1 MLNLFKMYCYKMFRQ
16 KSLYVIWLIILLFEF
31 ISVMMIEG
39 GFAEHSADMGA
50 FYIVLASIFPTIFF
64 NADIN
69 SGYIKNYAGSIS
81 HRSMITTARVIMTV
95 VQNLLTL
102 GFTFISIYTI
112 TVIRG
117 AEIGDIS
124 FIVKYYVCAFLA
136 GLACSFMSI
145 MFVELTRKTVSSMIL
160 TICVGTGLISQIA
173 RTFSAMF
180 SNGSFDIGRFMVT
193 STFTSLNLDSAV
205 SDFYTAIIVAICYI
219 VISTLISNFSIVK
232 RDVV

>member
-1 MLNLFKMYCYKMFRQ
+1 MFNLFKMYCYKMFRQ
-16 KSLYVIWLIILLFEF
+16 KSLYAIWLIMLLFEF

-50 FYIVLASIFPTIFF
+50 FYIVLVSIFPTIFF
-64 NADIN
+64 SADIN

-160 TICVGTGLISQIA
+160 SICVGTGLISQVA
-173 RTFSAMF
+173 KTFSAMF
-180 SNGSFDIGRFMVT
+180 SNGSFDIGSFMVT
-193 STFTSLNLDSAV
+193 STFTSLKIDSAV
-205 SDFYTAIIVAICYI
+205 GDFYTAIIVAICYI
-219 VISTLISNFSIVK
+219 VISCLISNFSIVK

>member
-1 MLNLFKMYCYKMFRQ
+1 MFNLFKMYCYKMFRQ
-16 KSLYVIWLIILLFEF
+16 KSLYAIWLIMLLFEF

-50 FYIVLASIFPTIFF
+50 FYIVLVSIFPTIFF
-64 NADIN
+64 SADIN

-160 TICVGTGLISQIA
+160 SICVGTGLISQVA
-173 RTFSAMF
+173 KTFSAMF

-193 STFTSLNLDSAV
+193 STFTSLKIDSAV

-219 VISTLISNFSIVK
+219 VISCLISNFSIVK

>member
-1 MLNLFKMYCYKMFRQ
+1 MFNLFKMYCYKMFRQ
-16 KSLYVIWLIILLFEF
+16 KSLCAIWLIMLLFEF

-50 FYIVLASIFPTIFF
+50 FYIVLVSIFPTIFF
-64 NADIN
+64 SADIN

-160 TICVGTGLISQIA
+160 SICVGTGLISQVA
-173 RTFSAMF
+173 KTFSAMF

-193 STFTSLNLDSAV
+193 STFTSLKIDSAV

-219 VISTLISNFSIVK
+219 VISCLISNFSIVK

>member
-1 MLNLFKMYCYKMFRQ
+1 MFRQ
-16 KSLYVIWLIILLFEF
+16 KSLCAIWLIMLLFEF

-50 FYIVLASIFPTIFF
+50 FYIVLVSIFPTIFF
-64 NADIN
+64 SADIN

-160 TICVGTGLISQIA
+160 SICVGTGLISQVA
-173 RTFSAMF
+173 KTFSAMF

-193 STFTSLNLDSAV
+193 STFTSLKIDSAV

-219 VISTLISNFSIVK
+219 VISCLISNFSIVK

>member
-1 MLNLFKMYCYKMFRQ
+1 MFNLFKMYCYKMFRQ
-16 KSLYVIWLIILLFEF
+16 KSLYAIWLIMLLFEF

-50 FYIVLASIFPTIFF
+50 FYIVLVSIFPTIFF
-64 NADIN
+64 SADIN

-102 GFTFISIYTI
+102 GFMFISIYTI

-160 TICVGTGLISQIA
+160 SICVGTGLISQVA
-173 RTFSAMF
+173 KTFSAMF

-193 STFTSLNLDSAV
+193 STFTSLKIDSAV

-219 VISTLISNFSIVK
+219 VISCLISNFSIVK

>member
-16 KSLYVIWLIILLFEF
+16 KSLYVIWIIMLLFEF

-50 FYIVLASIFPTIFF
+50 FYIMLVSIFPAIFF
-64 NADIN
+64 SADIN
-69 SGYIKNYAGSIS
+69 SGFIKNYAGSVS
-81 HRSMITTARVIMTV
+81 HRSMITVARVITTV

-102 GFTFISIYTI
+102 GFMLISIYVI
-112 TVIRG
+112 TVIRD
-117 AEIGDIS
+117 AEIGDIG

-160 TICVGTGLISQIA
+160 TICVGTGLISQLA
-173 RTFSAMF
+173 STFSMLF
-180 SNGSFDIGRFMVT
+180 SNGSFNIGCITVT
-193 STFTSLNLDSAV
+193 GTFTSLNLDSAV

-219 VISTLISNFSIVK
+219 VISVLICNFSIVK

>member
-1 MLNLFKMYCYKMFRQ
+1 MFNLFKMYCYKMFRQ
-16 KSLYVIWLIILLFEF
+16 KSLYAIWLIMLLFEF

-50 FYIVLASIFPTIFF
+50 FYIVLVSIFPTIFF
-64 NADIN
+64 SADIN

-160 TICVGTGLISQIA
+160 SICVGTGLISQVA
-173 RTFSAMF
+173 KTFSAMF

-193 STFTSLNLDSAV
+193 STFTSLKIDSV
-205 SDFYTAIIVAICYI
+205 VGDFYTAIIVAICYI
-219 VISTLISNFSIVK
+219 VISCLISNFSIVK

>member
-1 MLNLFKMYCYKMFRQ
+1 MFNLFKMYCYKMFRQ
-16 KSLYVIWLIILLFEF
+16 KSLYAIWLIMLLFEF

-50 FYIVLASIFPTIFF
+50 FYIVLVSIFPTIFF
-64 NADIN
+64 SADIN

-95 VQNLLTL
+95 VQNLLIL

-136 GLACSFMSI
+136 GPACSFMSI

-160 TICVGTGLISQIA
+160 SICVGTGLISQVA
-173 RTFSAMF
+173 KTFSAMF

-193 STFTSLNLDSAV
+193 STFTSLKIDSAV

-219 VISTLISNFSIVK
+219 VISCLISNFSIVK

>member
-16 KSLYVIWLIILLFEF
+16 KSLYVIWLIMILFEC
-31 ISVMMIEG
+31 ISVTMIEG

-50 FYIVLASIFPTIFF
+50 LYIVLVSIFPTIFF
-64 NADIN
+64 SADIN
-69 SGYIKNYAGSIS
+69 SGFIKNYAGSVS
-81 HRSMITTARVIMTV
+81 HRSIITVARVITTI

-102 GFTFISIYTI
+102 GFVLISIYTI

-117 AEIGDIS
+117 AGIGNIS
-124 FIVKYYVCAFLA
+124 FIAKYYICAFLA
-136 GLACSFMSI
+136 RLACSFMSI

-173 RTFSAMF
+173 STFSTLL
-180 SNGSFDIGRFMVT
+180 SDGSFNIGRITVT
-193 STFTSLNLDSAV
+193 GTFTSLEFDSAV
-205 SDFYTAIIVAICYI
+205 GDFYNAIIIAICYI